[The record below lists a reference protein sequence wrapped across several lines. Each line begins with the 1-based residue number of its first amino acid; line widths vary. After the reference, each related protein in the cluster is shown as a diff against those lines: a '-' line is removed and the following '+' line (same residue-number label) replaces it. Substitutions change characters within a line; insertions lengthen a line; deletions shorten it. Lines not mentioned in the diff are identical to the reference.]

1 MFNQN
6 TRIQSVLNKIWSV
19 YLLPSPNLLNETQFL
34 SPGNLAQEPY
44 KICITS
50 FLARFLRVVG
60 FFVDHKKAVGL
71 SRLMEKNVEIFLPFF
86 NWFNIKS
93 EIRQEVVN
101 EFKKT
106 LEGYG
111 MTDLRSFH
119 GGYAGQ
125 GFLLSRFF
133 MNPGDPR
140 ILKQNIRN
148 MQREINLLGE
158 LRKVFKIE
166 HPIIY
171 VLHCGRR
178 EKGIGREES
187 IQATVSSIK
196 SVMGDA
202 LTAGVCISLEN
213 TYSHP
218 GEEEI
223 GTFFGSLKDVLSQ
236 IGVEW
241 IERGVLGCT
250 LDPAHALLTY
260 SGNYDALEKDLAE
273 LLPWFVHIHVNH
285 PRTARN
291 KTGEL
296 FSEWSLGDD
305 NHNAPVKIPN
315 RTRYWSLL
323 GKVIANSKISSW
335 RTITYEVNWAVP
347 ILRAIFGG
355 SPLNEVRVGWEAL
368 ERFCNHPTER
378 FDVPAIERYIDAELG
393 KN

>member
-1 MFNQN
+1 M
-6 TRIQSVLNKIWSV
+6 QSVQTELVRYEKKSFS
-19 YLLPSPNLLNETQFL
+19 LGSL
-34 SPGNLAQEPY
+34 SQASYQ
-44 KICITS
+44 ICITS

-60 FFVDHKKAVGL
+60 FFIDREQASSFSKLVG
-71 SRLMEKNVEIFLPFF
+71 KNVEIFLPFF
-86 NWFNIKS
+86 NWFNVKS
-93 EIRQEVVN
+93 EIRQGVIK
-101 EFKKT
+101 EFKDT

-111 MTDLRSFH
+111 MTDIRSFH

-133 MNPGDPR
+133 LNPSDPR
-140 ILKQNIRN
+140 LLKQNIQN
-148 MQREINLLGE
+148 MRREIKLLGV
-158 LRKVFKIE
+158 LRETFKIE
-166 HPIIY
+166 HPLIY
-171 VLHCGRR
+171 VLHCGRK
-178 EKGIGREES
+178 EKGIGKGES
-187 IQATVSSIK
+187 IQAAVSSIK
-196 SVMGDA
+196 AVMEDA
-202 LTAGVCISLEN
+202 YSAGVCISLEN

-223 GTFFGSLKDVLSQ
+223 GTFFGGLKDILTQ
-236 IGVEW
+236 IGSEW
-241 IERGVLGCT
+241 VDLDVLGCT

-260 SGNYDALEKDLAE
+260 SGNYDALEKDLEE

-305 NHNAPVKIPN
+305 NHNAPINIPN

-323 GKVIANSKISSW
+323 GKVITSSKISSW

-347 ILRAIFGG
+347 MLQAIFGG

-368 ERFCNHPTER
+368 NRFCNHPTEK
-378 FDVPAIERYIDAELG
+378 FDVPAIERYIDAQLG
-393 KN
+393 QLAQK

>member
-1 MFNQN
+1 MVTISFEF
-6 TRIQSVLNKIWSV
+6 
-19 YLLPSPNLLNETQFL
+19 LNEQQVF
-34 SPGNLAQEPY
+34 PFGNLAQESY

-60 FFVDHKKAVGL
+60 FFVDHKKATEL
-71 SRLMEKNVEIFLPFF
+71 SRLTGKNVEIFLPFF
-86 NWFNIKS
+86 NWFNVKS
-93 EIRQEVVN
+93 EIRQDVVK
-101 EFKKT
+101 EFKET
-106 LEGYG
+106 LTGYG

-119 GGYAGQ
+119 AAYAGQ

-148 MQREINLLGE
+148 MRREIKLLDV
-158 LRKVFKIE
+158 LRQTFKID
-166 HPIIY
+166 HPLIY
-171 VLHCGRR
+171 VLHCGRK
-178 EKGIGREES
+178 EKGIGKGES

-196 SVMGDA
+196 AVMEDAYSV
-202 LTAGVCISLEN
+202 GVCISLEN

-223 GTFFGSLKDVLSQ
+223 GTFFGGLKDVLTQ
-236 IGVEW
+236 IGPEW

-260 SGNYDALEKDLAE
+260 SGNYDALEKDLAD

-323 GKVIANSKISSW
+323 GKVITSSKIAQW

-347 ILRAIFGG
+347 VLQTIFGG
-355 SPLNEVRVGWEAL
+355 SPLREVKVGWEAL

-378 FDVPAIERYIDAELG
+378 FDVRAIESYIDAQLG
-393 KN
+393 AKRVS

>member
-1 MFNQN
+1 M
-6 TRIQSVLNKIWSV
+6 
-19 YLLPSPNLLNETQFL
+19 
-34 SPGNLAQEPY
+34 
-44 KICITS
+44 
-50 FLARFLRVVG
+50 
-60 FFVDHKKAVGL
+60 VGL
-71 SRLMEKNVEIFLPFF
+71 FYNRRVAWALAKEMGKNVEIFLPFF
-86 NWFNIKS
+86 KWFGVKQ
-93 EIRQEVVN
+93 EIRQEVIE
-101 EFKKT
+101 EFKNT
-106 LEGYG
+106 LKEYG
-111 MTDLRSFH
+111 MVDLRSFH

-133 MNPGDPR
+133 MNPSDPR
-140 ILKQNIRN
+140 LYEQNVSRLR
-148 MQREINLLGE
+148 REIKLLGQ

-166 HPIIY
+166 HPVIY

-178 EKGIGREES
+178 EKGIGKEES
-187 IQATVSSIK
+187 VQAAVSTIK
-196 SVMGDA
+196 AIMDDA
-202 LTAGVCISLEN
+202 LSAGICISLEN

-223 GTFFGSLKDVLSQ
+223 GTLFGGLKRVLEL
-236 IGVEW
+236 IGQEW
-241 IERGVLGCT
+241 IDRGVLGCT

-305 NHNAPVKIPN
+305 NHNAPVKIPF

-323 GKVIANSKISSW
+323 GRVITNSKISSW

-347 ILRAIFGG
+347 MLQTIFGG
-355 SPLNEVRVGWEAL
+355 SPLNEVSVGWKAL
-368 ERFCNHPTER
+368 ERFCNHPTEK
-378 FDVPAIERYIDAELG
+378 FDVPAIERYIDAELAQLAQ
-393 KN
+393 K